1 MENSFVLR
9 GGEPQ
14 EKPAR
19 NATEGERE
27 RESGI
32 RGNLTPEVGFV
43 PAL

>member
-27 RESGI
+27 RE
-32 RGNLTPEVGFV
+32 RERVRHTRKFNP
-43 PAL
+43 